1 MNFYLTCVV
10 VSLVFWG
17 FRSVHEKCE
26 IQEFGWLHYLFGFSL
41 CLVPVANIVAGIFFV
56 EYGIRNIR
64 WLRWVEWLLEPLYRL
79 MFIVVYDTSAKEPVT
94 NQKALDATWVKV
106 ADEGQSFSVPS
117 STLVQYGADTT
128 FASSTLSGDVVCS
141 NEVFGDPLPGAV
153 KACYVQQTAP
163 ATPVVGD
170 GIHSADNV
178 SATAYRSMAAQLST
192 DAGIAY
198 R

>member
-10 VSLVFWG
+10 VSLVFWA
-17 FRSVHEKCE
+17 FRSVHEKCQV
-26 IQEFGWLHYLFGFSL
+26 QEFRWLHYLLGFSL
-41 CLVPVANIVAGIFFV
+41 CLVPFANIVTGIFFV
-56 EYGIRNIR
+56 EYGIGNIW

-79 MFIVVYDTSAKEPVT
+79 MFIAVYDASAKEPVT
-94 NQKALDATWVKV
+94 NQKVLDTTWVKV

-163 ATPVVGD
+163 ASPVVGD
-170 GIHSADNV
+170 GIHSAGNV
-178 SATAYRSMAAQLST
+178 SATA
-192 DAGIAY
+192 
-198 R
+198 